1 MLIKNTALIGSHE
14 HHNFFFFSTRC
25 RVKHTFSESYRC
37 LTVLNDWK
45 CLECVIHARWT
56 ILIQVDFII
65 LFLIPLKSNKET
77 AQKLSFHLLA
87 FVAEKSSEVE
97 KRVISCGFL
106 ALITRSFTI
115 LPANELIETRRFGLP
130 ARRKFSILSFQR
142 V

>member
-1 MLIKNTALIGSHE
+1 VY
-14 HHNFFFFSTRC
+14 F
-25 RVKHTFSESYRC
+25 V
-37 LTVLNDWK
+37 
-45 CLECVIHARWT
+45 
-56 ILIQVDFII
+56 I
-65 LFLIPLKSNKET
+65 LFLIAFKSNKET

-115 LPANELIETRRFGLP
+115 LSANELIETRRFGLP
-130 ARRKFSILSFQR
+130 VRRKFSILSFQR